1 MSYKLLVEKLY
12 RTHGDKYITREEIK
26 KYIKPL
32 KLSYYSAVRYLLEL
46 GYLERILRG
55 IFYVKSIEE
64 RKLKKTDVAYKEAIS
79 KALELKNVE
88 WYFGMESALKLNN
101 LTHEYIA
108 MDIIISD
115 KIFRNKPINILGHYV
130 KFIKAKKE
138 LFSFGIKKE
147 LFPYSDT
154 EKTILD
160 IIYFAKYNS
169 RKDSEIKNKI
179 SEYLE
184 YAEKKKLL
192 EYSKHYPK
200 SVREFII

>member
-64 RKLKKTDVAYKEAIS
+64 RKLKKTDVTYKEAIS

-115 KIFRNKPINILGHYV
+115 KIFRNKSMNILGHYV

-138 LFSFGIKKE
+138 LFLFGIKKTP
-147 LFPYSDT
+147 FPYSDT

-169 RKDSEIKNKI
+169 MKDSEIKNKI
-179 SEYLE
+179 DEYLE